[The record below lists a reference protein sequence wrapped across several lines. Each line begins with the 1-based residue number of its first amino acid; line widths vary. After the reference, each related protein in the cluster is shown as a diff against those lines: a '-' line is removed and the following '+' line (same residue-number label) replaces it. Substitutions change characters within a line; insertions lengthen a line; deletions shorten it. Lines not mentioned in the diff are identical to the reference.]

1 MAETASYAILLS
13 SRDNVATVLTSV
25 ESDTN
30 LPVLV
35 NGTPAL
41 HVKTVEAIPL
51 GHKVSVQ
58 DIPRGALVVKWGE
71 TIGIATSDIRRG
83 EHVHIHN
90 VASRRG
96 RGDRTRG
103 EG

>member
-1 MAETASYAILLS
+1 MAETSFWAILLFEQ
-13 SRDNVATVLTSV
+13 DNVATVLTSV
-25 ESDTN
+25 ESDTR

-35 NGTPAL
+35 DGTPAL
-41 HVKTVEAIPL
+41 YITTVEAIPL

-58 DIPRGALVVKWGE
+58 DIPCGALVVKWGQ
-71 TIGIATSDIRRG
+71 TIGVATSDIRRG
-83 EHVHIHN
+83 EHVHVHN